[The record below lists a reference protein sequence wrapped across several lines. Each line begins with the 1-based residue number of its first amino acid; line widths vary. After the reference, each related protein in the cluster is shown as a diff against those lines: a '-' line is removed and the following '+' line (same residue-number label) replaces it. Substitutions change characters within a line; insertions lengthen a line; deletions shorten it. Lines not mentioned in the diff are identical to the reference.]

1 MKKYKDWELFENLPN
16 GWRIDKHCGSPLTGY
31 EFCISGS
38 MLKGGN
44 RALVRVDKTRCKP
57 QKVQYKTILK
67 NEVVENPKIKHNTP
81 FPAKAVNTLAR
92 KKFEEQLLKDIQFD
106 LMVCEIEGWNK
117 KEYIKTL
124 QKLLNSIDISNKKK
138 SNVIKQPTLFDVA
151 V

>member
-16 GWRIDKHCGSPLTGY
+16 GWRIDKNCGSPLTGY

-38 MLKGGN
+38 VLKGGK
-44 RALVRVDKTRCKP
+44 RALVRVDKTKY
-57 QKVQYKTILK
+57 KIKEKQYKTILK
-67 NEVVENPKIKHNTP
+67 NEVVEKPKIKHNTP
-81 FPAKAVNTLAR
+81 FPAKTVNTLAR
-92 KKFEEQLLKDIQFD
+92 KKFKEQILKEIQFD

-117 KEYIKTL
+117 KEYIKAL

-138 SNVIKQPTLFDVA
+138 PNVIKQPTLFDVA